1 MDKKEI
7 FKTVAI
13 GIVGMG
19 VNNVVQNVSDDATPE
34 DSKGLTKVITWIGGA
49 AISYIIVSK
58 VCDFMEPKISAA
70 TEYIGQQIN
79 RVKEDLK

>member
-19 VNNVVQNVSDDATPE
+19 VNNVVQNVSDDAAPE
-34 DSKGLTKVITWIGGA
+34 DSKGLTKAITWIGGA

-58 VCDFMEPKISAA
+58 VCDFMEPKIEAA
-70 TEYIGQQIN
+70 VEYIGKQVV
-79 RVKEDLK
+79 RVKDELK